1 MMKSRKF
8 TFIKWTAIVNN
19 SMYVGMYRY
28 RWRRWHMMFYMGNV
42 MWLWCSIICV
52 IIIRYVVDYRLRYS
66 ISWFSFM
73 MGYSVMVKDGWCC

>member
-8 TFIKWTAIVNN
+8 TLIKWTAIVSNF
-19 SMYVGMYRY
+19 MYVWVYRY
-28 RWRRWHMMFYMGNV
+28 RWRRWNMNN
-42 MWLWCSIICV
+42 WLWYFIICV
-52 IIIRYVVDYRLRYS
+52 IIFRYMVDYRLRYS

>member
-1 MMKSRKF
+1 MMESRKF

-19 SMYVGMYRY
+19 SMNVWMYRY